1 MGSKILEMGLEIID
15 FIALKIAIHNLIQ
28 GMDSREWFY
37 GLGKKEQGIN
47 CKKKAAYCRWQ

>member
-28 GMDSREWFY
+28 RMDSSEWFY
-37 GLGKKEQGIN
+37 GWGKKGQGIN
-47 CKKKAAYCRWQ
+47 RKKKAAYCRWQ